1 MENTIV
7 TDPRT
12 HTIPRGTE
20 IIIMYGYIF
29 PEQIRPPNR
38 VIILKEYKH
47 HYLARAIYEQD
58 DGTTSYFM
66 FCINKMSI
74 LCGDIKIQ
82 PSKPSNTQH
91 P

>member
-1 MENTIV
+1 MRNVIL
-7 TDPRT
+7 PHPQT
-12 HTIPRGTE
+12 HTLSIGAKIVITHGR
-20 IIIMYGYIF
+20 IY